1 MRKENGKERM
11 HACKRSMNGGV
22 NFLFRLKLNHVAELD
37 KLRQQ
42 FIKEM
47 QEITKTQKEEKQQQL
62 ATLKKELDAE
72 QVVTIYS
79 AHDDPSPVHF
89 QVEEE
94 ARLRRLQKEVL
105 ASLQNKL
112 NEEEED
118 EEACLEEVK
127 QDHLRTARRKVIS
140 YFYHLYQ
147 SCTLHLHFVYRLL
160 RNKRRS

>member
-1 MRKENGKERM
+1 M

-22 NFLFRLKLNHVAELD
+22 NFLFRLKLNHVAD
-37 KLRQQ
+37 KLR
-42 FIKEM
+42 
-47 QEITKTQKEEKQQQL
+47 L
-62 ATLKKELDAE
+62 ARDHEDPERGETAAACQKELDAE

-94 ARLRRLQKEVL
+94 ARLRRLQKEIL